1 MWPGPGQP
9 RSLGNGGKYFILLLL
24 TSHPRPRWQFNT
36 HLTLSYWW
44 EIFYTFEKYFILL
57 IPARAIN
64 THLTLC
70 CSFEGGAIAEKWHQR
85 QQMTSNKV
93 WGERDGRQRTKS
105 LTAKSQI
112 YSDYSVS
119 FMIMN
124 MNIFRSSNHQT
135 NGYKPSV
142 AWSNMTAAAACYL
155 EYVLGSGVIML
166 WSSAGRIFSS
176 IIEMEWV
183 GPSVSPHHY
192 H

>member
-85 QQMTSNKV
+85 QQMTSNSVRWKR
-93 WGERDGRQRTKS
+93 WETKDKEPDCEVS
-105 LTAKSQI
+105 NL
-112 YSDYSVS
+112 YSDYSIS
-119 FMIMN
+119 FMMMN

-135 NGYKPSV
+135 IGYKPSV
-142 AWSNMTAAAACYL
+142 AWSNITWPPRVIWDMFWG
-155 EYVLGSGVIML
+155 LGL
-166 WSSAGRIFSS
+166 
-176 IIEMEWV
+176 
-183 GPSVSPHHY
+183 
-192 H
+192 